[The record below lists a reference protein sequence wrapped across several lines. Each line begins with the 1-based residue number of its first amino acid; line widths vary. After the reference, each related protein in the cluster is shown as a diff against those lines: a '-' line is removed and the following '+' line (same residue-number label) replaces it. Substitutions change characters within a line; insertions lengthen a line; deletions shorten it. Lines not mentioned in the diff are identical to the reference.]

1 MFIELA
7 YPYENT
13 LRNASITEDKMALGA
28 HNSLRLLEA
37 VKADTWREGTGRPP
51 PPGLATKPGTPPGPP
66 LET

>member
-1 MFIELA
+1 
-7 YPYENT
+7 
-13 LRNASITEDKMALGA
+13 MALGA
-28 HNSLRLLEA
+28 HSSLRLLEA